1 MADIRNHN
9 NAKVMLSQRQA
20 FQEAADGIQ
29 NGKIR
34 PAFKFLKIFPITL
47 PRLACR

>member
-20 FQEAADGIQ
+20 LQEAADGIQ
-29 NGKIR
+29 SGKISL
-34 PAFKFLKIFPITL
+34 AFKFLKIFPITH
-47 PRLACR
+47 PGVACR